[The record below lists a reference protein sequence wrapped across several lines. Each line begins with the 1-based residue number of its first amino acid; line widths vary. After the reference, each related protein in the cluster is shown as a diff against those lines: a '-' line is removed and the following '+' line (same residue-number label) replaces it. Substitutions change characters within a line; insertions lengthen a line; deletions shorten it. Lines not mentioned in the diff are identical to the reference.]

1 MTNPSQHSCLKN
13 SHGDAHEWVA
23 SLDRTYVFV
32 LVIEVSCA
40 RPWIQSWPTIRFCNV
55 PVSLRDTKIYEEK
68 RSGNKI
74 RSLGIP
80 VGETLSRSLRP
91 FVPLLT
97 FVSNKHDFELYL
109 SNYILRE
116 AKSISSFVHLP
127 SNKFYRLMILVIQ
140 YEYII
145 ISFILGISSADKRIW
160 WHCAISIYIS
170 IDNLTLIMQSK
181 VIESRKKKWW
191 NHAANFLIDLVIVR
205 EENSPP
211 DKTHYRRFC
220 PRNVVERCVTRRCVI
235 RRLSCA
241 LSNEFRLERSAQTLN
256 RGCDGGI
263 IRDTVSIPNSHLA
276 LKPSRSGGI
285 NRDD

>member
-1 MTNPSQHSCLKN
+1 MRHKRHCWFSIQPVKSSFAYSFDHVCECFHRQLVTNPSQHSCLKN

-23 SLDRTYVFV
+23 SLDRTYDVFV

-91 FVPLLT
+91 FVPFLT

-116 AKSISSFVHLP
+116 AKSMNSLSFRSFV
-127 SNKFYRLMILVIQ
+127 F
-140 YEYII
+140 E
-145 ISFILGISSADKRIW
+145 
-160 WHCAISIYIS
+160 
-170 IDNLTLIMQSK
+170 
-181 VIESRKKKWW
+181 
-191 NHAANFLIDLVIVR
+191 
-205 EENSPP
+205 
-211 DKTHYRRFC
+211 
-220 PRNVVERCVTRRCVI
+220 
-235 RRLSCA
+235 
-241 LSNEFRLERSAQTLN
+241 
-256 RGCDGGI
+256 
-263 IRDTVSIPNSHLA
+263 
-276 LKPSRSGGI
+276 
-285 NRDD
+285 